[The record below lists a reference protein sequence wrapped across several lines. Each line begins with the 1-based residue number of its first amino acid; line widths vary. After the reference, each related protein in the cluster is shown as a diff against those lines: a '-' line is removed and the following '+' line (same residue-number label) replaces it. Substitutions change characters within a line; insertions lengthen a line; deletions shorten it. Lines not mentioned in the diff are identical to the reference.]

1 MARPSRAAVTLTSQE
16 RRTLET
22 WARSRVSS
30 QAIGLRAR
38 IILARAEE
46 PTDRAVADRLDI
58 SPQLVG
64 RWRSRFL
71 AGRLAG
77 LADRPRSGRPRA
89 VTGAQ
94 RDRVVLQVLQDP
106 PDGGS
111 GWSTRSLAAATGVSQ
126 TSVSRIMNALDP
138 DAVAP
143 ADWFP
148 GRERTIGGVLLDPP
162 VRALAVVLAED
173 APPADTAARGSRG
186 TSHWHDAVLVLT
198 AAGAFA
204 AAAEASAPEAHTN
217 AFRAFLDRLH
227 QADRPGTE
235 VHILV
240 DGAAV
245 HTDPHIAHWLRRH
258 PSFRVHPV
266 AVGRTWSGDARA
278 LLPGNPANR
287 HGTEAREL
295 VRDLRDRVRTWLA
308 DRSGPLIWI
317 PGRPERHHLDDDS
330 PPDTSHLTAISGAD
344 TADTGVP
351 GSPRLVD
358 RVAHALREQIA
369 SGHFPPGE
377 RIKEAPLAAR
387 LGLSR
392 GPVREALRLLAEDGL
407 VESMPHRGTTI
418 PMATAERVMEV
429 YAARAALGAV
439 ILRRLATLEPESLHP
454 VATALAD
461 VRRVARQRDHCRIGD
476 ADLRFQDAIA
486 RAARLRHTSLFFL
499 RLTMQLRMFIAILK
513 LDYADIPG
521 RIERADSAIF
531 RALREHDGHE
541 AVRVWRA
548 KLDIGVRYMVAQLP
562 TENFDPELW
571 LTISGVTQQ
580 RGGRQ
585 RPH

>member
-1 MARPSRAAVTLTSQE
+1 MKS
-16 RRTLET
+16 
-22 WARSRVSS
+22 
-30 QAIGLRAR
+30 
-38 IILARAEE
+38 
-46 PTDRAVADRLDI
+46 
-58 SPQLVG
+58 
-64 RWRSRFL
+64 
-71 AGRLAG
+71 
-77 LADRPRSGRPRA
+77 
-89 VTGAQ
+89 
-94 RDRVVLQVLQDP
+94 
-106 PDGGS
+106 
-111 GWSTRSLAAATGVSQ
+111 
-126 TSVSRIMNALDP
+126 LDP
-138 DAVAP
+138 GAVAP

-173 APPADTAARGSRG
+173 TLSAGSAARGARG
-186 TSHWHDAVLVLT
+186 TSHRYDAVLVLT

-204 AAAEASAPEAHTN
+204 ADAADAGAPDVSEAHTSG
-217 AFRAFLDRLH
+217 FRAFLDRLH
-227 QADRPGTE
+227 QAHRPGTE

-240 DGAAV
+240 GGAAV
-245 HTDPHIAHWLRRH
+245 HTDPHVAHWLRRH
-258 PSFRVHPV
+258 PRFRVYPV
-266 AVGRTWSGDARA
+266 AVGRTWADDARA
-278 LLPGNPANR
+278 LLLGNPDNR
-287 HGTEAREL
+287 HGTVPRPL

-308 DRSGPLIWI
+308 DRSGPLIWV
-317 PGRPERHHLDDDS
+317 PGRPERHHLGYDS
-330 PPDTSHLTAISGAD
+330 PPDTSHLTAMSGAD
-344 TADTGVP
+344 TGIP

-392 GPVREALRLLAEDGL
+392 GPVRDALRLLAEDGL

-454 VATALAD
+454 VGTALAD
-461 VRRVARQRDHCRIGD
+461 VCRVARHQDHSRIGD

-513 LDYADIPG
+513 LDYADVPG
-521 RIERADSAIF
+521 RIERADRAIF
-531 RALREHDGHE
+531 CALREHDGGE